1 VQPASDILRIGENH
15 LLGQTMLRLVL
26 AALLGGAVGLQR
38 ELWHKAAGL
47 RTQKDPAFTS
57 IKSRQVE
64 GK

>member
-1 VQPASDILRIGENH
+1 
-15 LLGQTMLRLVL
+15 MLRLVL

-47 RTQKDPAFTS
+47 RLQKDPAFTS